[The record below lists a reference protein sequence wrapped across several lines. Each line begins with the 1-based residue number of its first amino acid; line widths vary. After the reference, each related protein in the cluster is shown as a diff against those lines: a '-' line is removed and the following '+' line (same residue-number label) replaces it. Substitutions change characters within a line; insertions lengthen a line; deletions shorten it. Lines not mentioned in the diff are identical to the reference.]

1 MKPITHISCLAP
13 LALSVALTAAMTT
26 PLTAA
31 PDSLPGA
38 GLASVTY
45 GPYLR
50 AEFGMA
56 TTDINDGSW
65 QPHGYPSDPQV
76 NFDLSGEDGSF
87 DTVAMGFDWMNGY
100 RFDLGMTFS
109 ESMSVT
115 GPCASASDG
124 SSCAIHADITSASL
138 KTNALMG
145 SLYYSPLEAAG
156 KNTTFNPFVVV
167 GLGLANNKV
176 GDWTR
181 TNDSLSTGVDRSFEG
196 DSSTSLA
203 YSLGFG
209 ASWQV
214 TKPGQWPVILEASY
228 RYYNFGTAQGGSTPI
243 NGGQS
248 PVTPLTF
255 DVDNQVVSIGV
266 RVPLQRM

>member
-1 MKPITHISCLAP
+1 MKPITHLSRLAP
-13 LALSVALTAAMTT
+13 LALSVALTTAMTA

-31 PDSLPGA
+31 PDNLPGA

-87 DTVAMGFDWMNGY
+87 GTVAMGFDWMNGY

-109 ESMSVT
+109 ESMSVS

-124 SSCAIHADITSASL
+124 SDCATHADITSATLDTS
-138 KTNALMG
+138 ALMG
-145 SLYYSPLEAAG
+145 SLYYSPLEAPA
-156 KNTTFNPFVVV
+156 KTPPSIR
-167 GLGLANNKV
+167 LSSSGLALPTTKSESGPGPMTACRPGLIAALRATVPPAWPTPWALAPV
-176 GDWTR
+176 GRSPNPANGPSSWKPAIATIILAQLR
-181 TNDSLSTGVDRSFEG
+181 VAAPRLMVDSLRS
-196 DSSTSLA
+196 
-203 YSLGFG
+203 
-209 ASWQV
+209 
-214 TKPGQWPVILEASY
+214 P
-228 RYYNFGTAQGGSTPI
+228 R
-243 NGGQS
+243 
-248 PVTPLTF
+248 
-255 DVDNQVVSIGV
+255 
-266 RVPLQRM
+266 

>member
-1 MKPITHISCLAP
+1 MKPSAHISRLAP
-13 LALSVALTAAMTT
+13 LALSVTVLAMLSA
-26 PLTAA
+26 PLAAA
-31 PDSLPGA
+31 PDTLPGA

-50 AEFGMA
+50 AELGMA
-56 TTDINDGSW
+56 TTDITDGSW
-65 QPHGYPSDPQV
+65 QPHGYPTDPQV
-76 NFDLSGEDGSF
+76 NFDLSGQDGGF
-87 DTVAMGFDWMNGY
+87 GAVAIGFDWMNGY
-100 RFDLGMTFS
+100 RFDLGVAFS

-124 SSCAIHADITSASL
+124 SDCASHADITSASL
-138 KTNALMG
+138 NTNALMG

-181 TNDSLSTGVDRSFEG
+181 TNDSLVTGVNRSFEG

-203 YSLGFG
+203 YSVGFG
-209 ASWQV
+209 ASWQL

-243 NGGQS
+243 DGGES
-248 PVTPLTF
+248 PVTPLKF
-255 DVDNQVVSIGV
+255 DVENQVVSIGV